1 MYLVHFYLAGDFFS
15 LFVWKYHC
23 IANWKSRDNLVFEN
37 RYVLRNYFN
46 KLLILNCESYCKV
59 TTSPEVVIKAQNKGW
74 DRRLVLRSLC
84 LLVGI
89 GIFLSESAGGLTE
102 LPSSQI
108 LAPGDSWALIP
119 SANTFKEYTADMK
132 DGRLAFS
139 KQRDWAGGAGENHI
153 PNHRQTQ
160 LAGN

>member
-1 MYLVHFYLAGDFFS
+1 
-15 LFVWKYHC
+15 
-23 IANWKSRDNLVFEN
+23 
-37 RYVLRNYFN
+37 
-46 KLLILNCESYCKV
+46 V

-139 KQRDWAGGAGENHI
+139 KQRD
-153 PNHRQTQ
+153 
-160 LAGN
+160 